1 MDAVAKL
8 FLDRQINGRAF
19 VGRLLQIGVTSVAA
33 ARPADSLYAQA
44 MPSDDVGESRV
55 FEGLTGGELM
65 AEFLREWKVPYVF
78 GLGGSEEV
86 GFLDALVDRIDLQ
99 YVQAL
104 HEGSVMSMADG
115 YARASGET
123 TFMDLHSVAG
133 TAYALGPLVDAYKDR
148 IPIVI
153 TAGRQATNVRGS
165 NAFLEAVN
173 LNELPREYTRWRWD
187 VLRADSIP
195 EVLRRAFLLARVPP
209 GGPTFVTVSKDLWE
223 TTVER
228 AEILLRDRS
237 ELQIDVRPDPDQV
250 TRTVDM
256 LLAAQHPVI
265 TAGRELDRYGG
276 VDEVREIAELLGAPV
291 FTDVSAAHCP
301 LVFPTSH
308 PLYGGMYLED
318 PAFTRDLDLYWSV
331 GATMFT
337 VARASTEPL
346 VPRSARTIQTGLDAA
361 EMGRNYPVDVAML
374 ANVRSAAGAILTELR
389 GRNLPIGVIDA
400 RHQAVERHTR

>member
-1 MDAVAKL
+1 MA
-8 FLDRQINGRAF
+8 
-19 VGRLLQIGVTSVAA
+19 T
-33 ARPADSLYAQA
+33 
-44 MPSDDVGESRV
+44 RV
-55 FEGLTGGELM
+55 
-65 AEFLREWKVPYVF
+65 
-78 GLGGSEEV
+78 
-86 GFLDALVDRIDLQ
+86 
-99 YVQAL
+99 
-104 HEGSVMSMADG
+104 
-115 YARASGET
+115 
-123 TFMDLHSVAG
+123 
-133 TAYALGPLVDAYKDR
+133 
-148 IPIVI
+148 
-153 TAGRQATNVRGS
+153 
-165 NAFLEAVN
+165 
-173 LNELPREYTRWRWD
+173 RWRWD

-337 VARASTEPL
+337 VARASTEPWCRGQRERSRRASMRL
-346 VPRSARTIQTGLDAA
+346 KWGATILSMWQCWPTCGVQLAPFSLSSAAETCRSA
-361 EMGRNYPVDVAML
+361 
-374 ANVRSAAGAILTELR
+374 
-389 GRNLPIGVIDA
+389 
-400 RHQAVERHTR
+400 